1 MGWWRSKTSGE
12 KRTDQH
18 GDDSTHRADVGVT
31 GEAAIVKAIA
41 EGVARGVTDA
51 LLDRVKPGMVERVKG
66 MFR

>member
-18 GDDSTHRADVGVT
+18 GDDSGRRADVGT

-41 EGVARGVTDA
+41 EGVAKGVTDA
-51 LLDRVKPGMVERVKG
+51 LLDRVKPGVVERVKG

>member
-18 GDDSTHRADVGVT
+18 RDDSTHRADVGA
-31 GEAAIVKAIA
+31 GETAIVKAIA

-51 LLDRVKPGMVERVKG
+51 LLDRVKPGIVDRVKG